1 MGLVKNISEGSAI
14 RNSQHNTGN
23 EILFWTSSED
33 SSAGTLTFS
42 DKVKRTKHLS
52 GLAV

>member
-1 MGLVKNISEGSAI
+1 MGPVKNVSEGSAI

-23 EILFWTSSED
+23 GILFWTCSED

-42 DKVKRTKHLS
+42 DKVKMTKHLS
-52 GLAV
+52 GLGV